1 MPERAYTR
9 RRKYKWIKINKYY
22 LNVMVAS
29 FWGGLG
35 GGGGGGVE
43 RMHGRVRGIALLCV
57 QKMNH
62 HTFRREKNC
71 YATEP
76 SCAILKK

>member
-1 MPERAYTR
+1 ML
-9 RRKYKWIKINKYY
+9 RRKYRWIKIYKYY

-29 FWGGLG
+29 FWGGGKG
-35 GGGGGGVE
+35 GGGE
-43 RMHGRVRGIALLCV
+43 RMHGRARGIALLCV
-57 QKMNH
+57 QMINR

-76 SCAILKK
+76 SC

>member
-1 MPERAYTR
+1 ML
-9 RRKYKWIKINKYY
+9 RRKYRWIKIYKYY

-29 FWGGLG
+29 FWGGGKG
-35 GGGGGGVE
+35 GGGGEGRGGGGP
-43 RMHGRVRGIALLCV
+43 MHGRARGIALLCV
-57 QKMNH
+57 QMINR

-76 SCAILKK
+76 SC